1 MLNAMRASFYKMFRD
16 RAFIPCLAGT
26 IFWSVIVIMAQI
38 LTSSSR
44 GIQDLSELANRW
56 YGFIGLHAIEV
67 PLIVSA
73 VLLFS
78 GEFRDKSWKLLI
90 AKGISRTSYF
100 LSKLVSM
107 LCLTL
112 IISFLSI
119 MTLAIGNVSLLHAT
133 MNAAYVGNVLLF
145 FLGQT
150 IAHFSIAAVTI
161 MVICI
166 VKRGEIASMLCLMLM
181 VLGYAILHGLEN
193 ALSAGEVITD
203 YWAFSQTA
211 FVDFAGVTLWGRICI
226 ACLGYLTACSVITIT
241 FLNHRD
247 IE

>member
-1 MLNAMRASFYKMFRD
+1 
-16 RAFIPCLAGT
+16 
-26 IFWSVIVIMAQI
+26 
-38 LTSSSR
+38 
-44 GIQDLSELANRW
+44 
-56 YGFIGLHAIEV
+56 
-67 PLIVSA
+67 
-73 VLLFS
+73 
-78 GEFRDKSWKLLI
+78 
-90 AKGISRTSYF
+90 
-100 LSKLVSM
+100 M